1 MNIDEFCKRLGI
13 QHHEQLDEYF
23 LKGQTLLSKHGKF
36 ALDKE
41 RLLRLNEKYN
51 FMRTFREE
59 ILAGCDEVAKD
70 DALLLFVY
78 VLAAIY
84 MDGKTPTYS
93 AGGVSVT
100 ITDVPDRERFDTDIA
115 PLYSSYFFLE
125 EMIED
130 YERRGLPYEVI
141 SDTLAAMELEM
152 NDYVGIYGRVGMRR
166 YVSWYFHWVKRDLI
180 SIGRFQFEIMP
191 FRYKVRAYRRGD
203 DVKLLLDGYKVH
215 RSGLILGSAG
225 MTDEDGSFT
234 ADIKDEDGAF
244 VGYTTNEF
252 GECNTS
258 AERLE
263 GYKEILRQGS
273 MVLNVHIPS
282 KLPLTPEICE
292 KSYND
297 AIKILRKAYPEYDF
311 KAICCASWM
320 MEKRICEILGKKT
333 NLSRF
338 SDPYIGFPLQSQGRG
353 IYSFVYN
360 LHQPIPTEEL
370 AEDTS
375 LRRAIKQHLLKGGFV
390 YEKGGIIP
398 IDTSDEVSCG

>member
-1 MNIDEFCKRLGI
+1 MNIDEFCKKLGI
-13 QHHEQLDEYF
+13 SYHEPLDEYF
-23 LKGQTLLSKHGKF
+23 SKGQALLSEHGTF
-36 ALDKE
+36 AVDKA
-41 RLLRLNEKYN
+41 RLIKLNEKYN
-51 FMRTFREE
+51 FMRSFREE
-59 ILAGCDEVAKD
+59 ILAGCDEVRKD
-70 DALLLFVY
+70 EALLLFVY

-84 MDGKTPTYS
+84 KDGKTPTYS
-93 AGGVSVT
+93 DNGVSVT
-100 ITDVPDRERFDTDIA
+100 ITDIPDRERFDTDIA

-130 YERRGLPYEVI
+130 YERRRLPYEVI

-203 DVKLLLDGYKVH
+203 DVKLLLDGSTVN
-215 RSGLILGSAG
+215 RNGLILGAAG
-225 MTDEDGSFT
+225 ANEEEGSFF
-234 ADIKDEDGAF
+234 ADIKEDRDSL

-252 GECNTS
+252 GECVTS
-258 AERLE
+258 PVRLE

-297 AIKILRKAYPEYDF
+297 AVKILKKAYPEYDF

-338 SDPYIGFPLQSQGRG
+338 SDPYIGFPLQSQGKA

-370 AEDTS
+370 SEDTS

-398 IDTSDEVSCG
+398 IDTGDKVSCS

>member
-13 QHHEQLDEYF
+13 THHEHLDEYF
-23 LKGQTLLSKHGKF
+23 AKGQALLSEHGTF
-36 ALDKE
+36 AVDKA
-41 RLLRLNEKYN
+41 RLIKLNEKYN
-51 FMRTFREE
+51 FMRSFREE
-59 ILAGCDEVAKD
+59 ILAGCDEVRKD
-70 DALLLFVY
+70 EALLLFVY

-84 MDGKTPTYS
+84 KDGKTPTYS
-93 AGGVSVT
+93 DNGVSVT

-297 AIKILRKAYPEYDF
+297 AVKILKKAYPEYAF

-320 MEKRICEILGKKT
+320 MEKRIREILGKET
-333 NLSRF
+333 NLTMF
-338 SDPYIGFPLQSQGRG
+338 SDPYIGFPLQSQGKA

-360 LHQPIPTEEL
+360 LHQPIPTEVL
-370 AEDTS
+370 SEDTS
-375 LRRAIKQHLLKGGFV
+375 LRRAIKQHLLNGGFV